1 MGSWREHWYTQPM
14 PRHDIDEWLW
24 QVGNELQR
32 LSEEMVRTRPA
43 VATGKGWEPRVD
55 VIEDASRVLV
65 KAEIAGVRGEDIHL
79 MYIPERHTLLIRGY
93 RQDESSSQ
101 GKSSVHQLEIFYG
114 EFQREVR
121 LPDIPISVELMKAQ
135 YRNGFLLVLLPKEQ
149 RVTITKTVTIKKI

>member
-1 MGSWREHWYTQPM
+1 MSRQ
-14 PRHDIDEWLW
+14 DIDEWLW

-43 VATGKGWEPRVD
+43 VATGKGWEPRID
-55 VIEDASRVLV
+55 VIEDGNRILV
-65 KAEIAGVRGEDIHL
+65 KAEIAGVRGDDIQL
-79 MYIPERHTLLIRGY
+79 VYLPDRHSLLIRGF
-93 RQDESSSQ
+93 RPDEREAAQ
-101 GKSSVHQLEIFYG
+101 GRSSVHQLEIFYG

-121 LPDIPISVELMKAQ
+121 LPDVPVLVDQMKAQ

>member
-1 MGSWREHWYTQPM
+1 M

-43 VATGKGWEPRVD
+43 VAMGKGWEPRVD
-55 VIEDASRVLV
+55 VIEDSSRILV

-79 MYIPERHTLLIRGY
+79 IYLPDRHSLIIRGV
-93 RQDESSSQ
+93 RQDERATAE
-101 GKSSVHQLEIFYG
+101 GKCSVHQLEIFYG

-121 LPDIPISVELMKAQ
+121 LPEVPIEIERMKAQ
-135 YRNGFLLVLLPKEQ
+135 YRNGFLLVMLPKEQ
-149 RVTITKTVTIKKI
+149 HVTVTRTVTIKKS

>member
-1 MGSWREHWYTQPM
+1 M
-14 PRHDIDEWLW
+14 PRQDIDEWLW

-43 VATGKGWEPRVD
+43 VAIAKGWEPRVD
-55 VIEDASRVLV
+55 VIEDANRILV

-79 MYIPERHTLLIRGY
+79 IYLPERNSLLIRGA
-93 RQDESSSQ
+93 RLDEGSASD
-101 GKSSVHQLEIFYG
+101 GKCSVHQLEIFYG

-121 LPDIPISVELMKAQ
+121 LPDVPVIIENMKAQ

-149 RVTITKTVTIKKI
+149 QQRITVTKTVTITKS